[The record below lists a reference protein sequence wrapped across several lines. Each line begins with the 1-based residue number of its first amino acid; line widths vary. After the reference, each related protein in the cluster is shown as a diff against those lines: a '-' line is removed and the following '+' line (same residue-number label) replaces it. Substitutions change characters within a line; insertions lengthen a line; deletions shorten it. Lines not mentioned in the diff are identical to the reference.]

1 MKKFHTDKLG
11 TVCVDPTPQKFK
23 KRSMHKWLM
32 LFLIILC
39 QSAFGVDESELSTY
53 LEQVL
58 EERNIPGLRAAVRT
72 VDGNIISSAVGL
84 ADKEADIRL
93 TNDVGMPG
101 GSTGKTFVAVL
112 TMMLVEEGILS
123 TDDLAGKYLG
133 DREWFHDLPNAD
145 EIRVKH
151 LLSHSSGVQD
161 YRDSFRCNIL
171 SIWRILRIGSNK
183 FEPEE
188 LIDCVL
194 DRDPLFPAGEG
205 FYYTDA
211 GYLVLGRLI
220 EAASG

>member
-133 DREWFHDLPNAD
+133 VGNGFTICQTLTRF
-145 EIRVKH
+145 KH

-171 SIWRILRIGSNK
+171 SIWRILRIGNNK
-183 FEPEE
+183 FELEK
-188 LIDCVL
+188 LIDCV
-194 DRDPLFPAGEG
+194 DRDPLFPVGED
-205 FYYTDA
+205 FITQT
-211 GYLVLGRLI
+211 LVILC
-220 EAASG
+220 